1 MWLANLGACNIG
13 LPMLELGVLSLD
25 WGPAVVDFQSG
36 GHSLSRNSSLQSSRR
51 GSDTT
56 VVEDWTR
63 RGAEGPAKFFIG
75 FVMCFHRLRHN
86 YETHGICVQ

>member
-1 MWLANLGACNIG
+1 MGLANLGACSLG

-25 WGPAVVDFQSG
+25 WGLAEGDLQSG
-36 GHSLSRNSSLQSSRR
+36 AHSLSKKSSLQSSRR

-56 VVEDWTR
+56 EVEDLTR

-86 YETHGICVQ
+86 YETHGMCVQ